1 MKPRTRK
8 VWWVAAGLAGIAT
21 AAIIA
26 TLAER
31 ERSDFRARAG
41 FFLGNPRTGGKL
53 FYERGCA
60 YCHAVSGVGGDKAVD
75 FARTSRGAPAD
86 LAEIAGEMWNHAPDM
101 FDEMMASGYAPS
113 ELTPRDF
120 ADVMAF
126 LFVAG
131 YLEEGGDPARGEE
144 VLVKKT
150 CRRCH
155 TTGETGEKAGPDL
168 ASWSSSVNPI
178 LWAQRL
184 WNHAPAMEAAMQEED
199 IAWPDL
205 SREEVLDLL
214 SFLRS
219 AGTAPRDPVPL
230 PGDPWA
236 GRNLFR
242 QHCQVCHRSE
252 GEGGDTGPDLGAA
265 SSSRTLSGLA
275 ASLWN
280 HSPAMGERMR
290 ELGVNRPTFSEQEM
304 ADLIT
309 YLFAVR
315 YFEVPGDAGAGR
327 EVYKTKCIRCHG
339 ENGEGGEG
347 GPDLLSLG
355 EGFSAT
361 SIASTLWN
369 HGPRMYE
376 AMREQGVEWPR
387 FQARE
392 MRDLIGYLRSLS

>member
-1 MKPRTRK
+1 MKPRTRIL
-8 VWWVAAGLAGIAT
+8 WLVAVGLLGIAT

-26 TLAER
+26 TLVER
-31 ERSDFRARAG
+31 ERSNFRARAG
-41 FFLGNPRTGGKL
+41 FLLGNPRTGGKL
-53 FYERGCA
+53 FYERGCGH
-60 YCHAVSGVGGDKAVD
+60 CHAVSGVGGDKAID
-75 FARTSRGAPAD
+75 FARTSRDAPAD

-101 FDEMMASGYAPS
+101 FEEMAVGGFAAS

-126 LFVAG
+126 LFIAG

-144 VLVKKT
+144 VLVKKS
-150 CRRCH
+150 CRKCH
-155 TTGETGEKAGPDL
+155 TTGEIAQKAGPDL

-184 WNHAPAMEAAMQEED
+184 WNHAPAMEAAMREED
-199 IAWPDL
+199 ISWPEL
-205 SREEVLDLL
+205 SREEVSDLL
-214 SFLRS
+214 SFLRRVG
-219 AGTAPRDPVPL
+219 AAPREPVPL

-242 QHCQVCHRSE
+242 EHCQSCHRAE
-252 GEGGDTGPDLGAA
+252 GEGGETGPDLGA
-265 SSSRTLSGLA
+265 SSSPRTLSGLA

-315 YFEVPGDAGAGR
+315 YFEAPGDSGAGSA
-327 EVYKTKCIRCHG
+327 VYQAKCLRCHG
-339 ENGEGGEG
+339 ENGAGGEG
-347 GPDLLSLG
+347 GPPLRSLG
-355 EGFSAT
+355 RGFGAT
-361 SIASTLWN
+361 FIASTLWN

-376 AMREQGVEWPR
+376 AMREQGIEWPR
-387 FQARE
+387 FQVRE
-392 MRDLIGYLRSLS
+392 MRDLISFLRSLS